1 MAYNHSTKS
10 IKVMLFN
17 ICKLT
22 VLKSYGGDF
31 FSVGVTQRMFAAV
44 FNSRKSWN
52 SEKVP
57 MDWGGGRI
65 IPFKCQNIKQ
75 ISTRVSTW
83 ERFSKP
89 RNSSEDYWGINSKN
103 GVNQHRLTQI
113 ILFNFYETKNLIN
126 NSNRLDI
133 IFLDLYNIFG
143 LAEHILTK
151 TSQKKNN

>member
-1 MAYNHSTKS
+1 MEA
-10 IKVMLFN
+10 IFFLWE
-17 ICKLT
+17 L
-22 VLKSYGGDF
+22 LKECLQQCLIPESLGIVRKFQWTGG
-31 FSVGVTQRMFAAV
+31 G
-44 FNSRKSWN
+44 
-52 SEKVP
+52 
-57 MDWGGGRI
+57 GGGRI

>member
-57 MDWGGGRI
+57 MDWGGG
-65 IPFKCQNIKQ
+65 
-75 ISTRVSTW
+75 
-83 ERFSKP
+83 EE
-89 RNSSEDYWGINSKN
+89 SSLSNVKT
-103 GVNQHRLTQI
+103 L
-113 ILFNFYETKNLIN
+113 
-126 NSNRLDI
+126 NRLVLGSQPGKGFQNQGI
-133 IFLDLYNIFG
+133 AQRTTEELTAKMVSINIG
-143 LAEHILTK
+143 LHKLSYLTFMK
-151 TSQKKNN
+151 LKI